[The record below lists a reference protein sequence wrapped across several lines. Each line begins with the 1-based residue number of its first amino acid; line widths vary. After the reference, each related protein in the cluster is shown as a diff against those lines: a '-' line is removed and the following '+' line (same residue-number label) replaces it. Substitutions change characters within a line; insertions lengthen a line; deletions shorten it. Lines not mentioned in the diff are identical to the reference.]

1 MFQKILIKTAQIFL
15 VSALVF
21 LNISFWHSALIG
33 WCSILIYCLLVSGE
47 LEIILQHV
55 FDLTENKLIVRVISG
70 FVVVS
75 FLGSLAVIPIN
86 FYKLSGS
93 VVSII
98 FFAVGMIFLVVR
110 MCLDKSAS
118 STSVNVETQNFA
130 SLQGGRTKIGIA
142 LAYVATFFVS
152 FYLLYL
158 SRTGKGFFNPWEV
171 INSWY
176 LVVFLLGTFLL
187 GILII
192 TKLNPKLVMFLIV
205 LHALLLHSYLPLTHK
220 LVYGPDGWRHMANEM
235 NIIGEKKMVE
245 VATTDTKKSLVQS
258 LDLGKLSYGQMWG
271 IKTILVRSLNL
282 DLIFV
287 TAWLMPIVWS
297 VILTLL
303 LYLIGLEV
311 FSTSKK
317 ALFFSWLSFL
327 PFTWQFAGSMTL
339 PNNWG
344 FLFWLFFVLLLI
356 KRMQKPNKNQL
367 FILALF
373 FVSSF
378 FGYSLYFIMCFV
390 SWMVAEV
397 LMYMKSKHSDEV
409 GQSDAPAETQNFASL
424 PKRGMLIVLTAL
436 SIPIIELL
444 SGYSAWRF
452 PIALLA
458 QTKQFVGNFL
468 AIYIASGPRPHYI
481 LTGNVIFNQPPAYHF
496 VQTFLTINRWWL
508 VIFMLFFWCAVIGGF
523 KYFFRKKESQ
533 YIWIGILTIGFLINY
548 FVGRYVFV
556 GEQVLSRRL
565 DNVLAFFLLTC
576 FAAGLFYIYDKFL
589 INKKIK
595 TWGAVF
601 LVLIISLAI
610 SAGYSLGP
618 ANESVSENDYQ
629 AMQYV
634 WQEEQNEVDNTY
646 CVVADVYPLLA
657 LEQISFK
664 QIVGGGFPIN
674 QYFAQPEREKFFKSL
689 TQNADQ
695 QTWIEALDL
704 TKTNTCF
711 LVVNKKDL
719 KNNEFVNQ
727 YLGDVKFFGDVMVWK
742 YVGMSQS
749 LK

>member
-1 MFQKILIKTAQIFL
+1 
-15 VSALVF
+15 
-21 LNISFWHSALIG
+21 
-33 WCSILIYCLLVSGE
+33 
-47 LEIILQHV
+47 
-55 FDLTENKLIVRVISG
+55 
-70 FVVVS
+70 
-75 FLGSLAVIPIN
+75 
-86 FYKLSGS
+86 
-93 VVSII
+93 
-98 FFAVGMIFLVVR
+98 
-110 MCLDKSAS
+110 
-118 STSVNVETQNFA
+118 
-130 SLQGGRTKIGIA
+130 
-142 LAYVATFFVS
+142 
-152 FYLLYL
+152 
-158 SRTGKGFFNPWEV
+158 
-171 INSWY
+171 
-176 LVVFLLGTFLL
+176 
-187 GILII
+187 
-192 TKLNPKLVMFLIV
+192 
-205 LHALLLHSYLPLTHK
+205 
-220 LVYGPDGWRHMANEM
+220 VYGPDGWRHMANEM

-258 LDLGKLSYGQMWG
+258 LDLGKLSYSQMWG
-271 IKTILVRSLNL
+271 IKAILVRTINL

-287 TAWLMPIVWS
+287 TAWLVPIVWS
-297 VILTLL
+297 VILTIL
-303 LYLIGLEV
+303 LYLIGLEI

-356 KRMQKPNKNQL
+356 RRMQKPNKNQPA
-367 FILALF
+367 ILALF
-373 FVSSF
+373 FVSIF
-378 FGYSLYFIMCFV
+378 FGYSLYFIIGFV

-409 GQSDAPAETQNFASL
+409 GQSDALVETQNFASL
-424 PKRGMLIVLTAL
+424 LQRGMLIIFAAL
-436 SIPIIELL
+436 SIPIFELL
-444 SGYSAWRF
+444 SGYSALRLS
-452 PIALLA
+452 IAWLA
-458 QTKQFVGNFL
+458 QIKQCVGNFL
-468 AIYIASGPRPHYI
+468 AIYIAAGPRSHYI

-496 VQTFLTINRWWL
+496 VQTFLTMNRWWL
-508 VIFMLFFWCAVIGGF
+508 VMFMLLFWCAVIGGL

-565 DNVLAFFLLTC
+565 DNVVAFFLVTC

-595 TWGAVF
+595 TWCAVF

-618 ANESVSENDYQ
+618 ANESVSENDYR
-629 AMQYV
+629 AMQYI
-634 WQEEQNEVDNTY
+634 WQDEQNEVDNTY

-657 LEQISFK
+657 LEQISSK

-674 QYFAQPEREKFFKSL
+674 QYFAQPEREKFFKKLS
-689 TQNADQ
+689 QNADQ

-719 KNNEFVNQ
+719 KNNEFVNKH
-727 YLGDVKFFGDVMVWK
+727 LNEVKLFDDVLVWK
-742 YVGMSQS
+742 YVGGQS
-749 LK
+749 LKQ

>member
-1 MFQKILIKTAQIFL
+1 M
-15 VSALVF
+15 
-21 LNISFWHSALIG
+21 
-33 WCSILIYCLLVSGE
+33 VSGD
-47 LEIILQHV
+47 LRMILQHA
-55 FDLTENKLIVRVISG
+55 FDLNENVLILRIVCS

-75 FLGSLAVIPIN
+75 FLGSFAIIPIN
-86 FYKLSGS
+86 FYKLSGI
-93 VVSII
+93 VVGII
-98 FFAVGMIFLVVR
+98 FFAVGMVFLAVR

-130 SLQGGRTKIGIA
+130 SLQGWRTKIGIA
-142 LAYVATFFVS
+142 LAYFATFFTS

-171 INSWY
+171 ITPWY

-187 GILII
+187 GILIL
-192 TKLNPKLVMFLIV
+192 TKLNRKLLVFLIV

-258 LDLGKLSYGQMWG
+258 LDLGNLSYSQMWG
-271 IKTILVRSLNL
+271 IKSILVRTLNL

-287 TAWLMPIVWS
+287 TAWLVPIVWS

-303 LYLIGLEV
+303 LYLIGLEI

-317 ALFFSWLSFL
+317 ALFFSWLSLL

-344 FLFWLFFVLLLI
+344 FLFWLFYVLLLI

-367 FILALF
+367 FILSLF
-373 FVSSF
+373 FLCSF
-378 FGYSLYFIMCFV
+378 FGYSLYFVICFV
-390 SWMVAEV
+390 SWVVAEV
-397 LMYMKSKHSDEV
+397 LVYAKSKHSDEV
-409 GQSDAPAETQNFASL
+409 GQSDAPVETQNFASL
-424 PKRGMLIVLTAL
+424 LTRGMLIVLTAL

-444 SGYSAWRF
+444 SGYSALRF
-452 PIALLA
+452 PIALLV
-458 QTKQFVGNFL
+458 QIKQFVGNFL
-468 AIYIASGPRPHYI
+468 SIYIASGPRPHYI

-496 VQTFLTINRWWL
+496 VQTFLTMNRWWL
-508 VIFMLFFWCAVIGGF
+508 VLFMVFFWCAVICGLN
-523 KYFFRKKESQ
+523 YFFRKKQIQ
-533 YIWIGILTIGFLINY
+533 YIWIGVLTIAFLINY
-548 FVGRYVFV
+548 FVGRYVLA

-565 DNVLAFFLLTC
+565 DNVIAFFLVTC
-576 FAAGLFYIYDKFL
+576 FTVGLFYIHEKYF
-589 INKKIK
+589 ISKKIK
-595 TWGAVF
+595 TVCTVF
-601 LVLIISLAI
+601 LILIISLAI

-618 ANESVSENDYQ
+618 ANESVSENDYR

-646 CVVADVYPLLA
+646 CIVADVYPLLA
-657 LEQISFK
+657 VEQISSK

-674 QYFAQPEREKFFKSL
+674 QYFAQPEREKFFKKLS
-689 TQNADQ
+689 QNAEQ

-719 KNNEFVNQ
+719 KYNEFVNKH
-727 YLGDVKFFGDVMVWK
+727 LNDVKLFGEMVVWK
-742 YVGMSQS
+742 YVGVSQS
-749 LK
+749 LKQ

>member
-1 MFQKILIKTAQIFL
+1 
-15 VSALVF
+15 
-21 LNISFWHSALIG
+21 
-33 WCSILIYCLLVSGE
+33 

-55 FDLTENKLIVRVISG
+55 FDLTENKLMVRVISG

-271 IKTILVRSLNL
+271 IKAILVRTINL

-287 TAWLMPIVWS
+287 TAWLVPIVWS
-297 VILTLL
+297 VILTIL
-303 LYLIGLEV
+303 LYLIGLEI

-356 KRMQKPNKNQL
+356 RRMQKPNKNQPA
-367 FILALF
+367 ILALF
-373 FVSSF
+373 FVSIF
-378 FGYSLYFIMCFV
+378 FGYSLYFIIGFV

-409 GQSDAPAETQNFASL
+409 GQSGALVETQNFASL
-424 PKRGMLIVLTAL
+424 LQRGMLIIFAAL
-436 SIPIIELL
+436 SIPIFELL
-444 SGYSAWRF
+444 SGYSALRLS
-452 PIALLA
+452 IAWLA
-458 QTKQFVGNFL
+458 QIKQCVGNFL
-468 AIYIASGPRPHYI
+468 AIYIAAGPRSHYI

-496 VQTFLTINRWWL
+496 VQTFLTMNRWWL
-508 VIFMLFFWCAVIGGF
+508 VMFMLLFWCAVIGGL

-565 DNVLAFFLLTC
+565 DNVVAFFLVTC

-595 TWGAVF
+595 TWCAVF
-601 LVLIISLAI
+601 LVLLISLAFL
-610 SAGYSLGP
+610 SSSSFSSNFAFR
-618 ANESVSENDYQ
+618 ES
-629 AMQYV
+629 
-634 WQEEQNEVDNTY
+634 
-646 CVVADVYPLLA
+646 
-657 LEQISFK
+657 ISF
-664 QIVGGGFPIN
+664 
-674 QYFAQPEREKFFKSL
+674 
-689 TQNADQ
+689 
-695 QTWIEALDL
+695 
-704 TKTNTCF
+704 
-711 LVVNKKDL
+711 
-719 KNNEFVNQ
+719 
-727 YLGDVKFFGDVMVWK
+727 
-742 YVGMSQS
+742 
-749 LK
+749 